1 MLSAGDPSCPMADLP
16 RSITG
21 LCCRL
26 AAAGPYTE
34 GTAMRHDDVLKLPS
48 MPAAGPSY
56 PAGPYRFV
64 DREFLVITYET
75 DPELIRDHLPEP
87 LEPVERPL
95 VHYEWIKM
103 PDSSGFGSYTESGM
117 VIPARL
123 RGEEVNF
130 VAQMYL
136 DDDPPI
142 AAGREIWG
150 FPKKYAHPKL
160 EIVKDTLTGTL
171 SYAGQLVAMGTMGY
185 KHESMAGNGERTRAT
200 LSKTQINLK
209 LIPGVAGHPEIA
221 QLVAINLTDIVVKG
235 SWIGP
240 GRLHLVPHV
249 NAPVA
254 DLPVRRVIGAHH
266 FLADL
271 TLPYGRVAYDYNRP
285 EVATRYIHAAVVNE

>member
-1 MLSAGDPSCPMADLP
+1 
-16 RSITG
+16 
-21 LCCRL
+21 
-26 AAAGPYTE
+26 
-34 GTAMRHDDVLKLPS
+34 MRKEDVLKLPS

-56 PAGPYRFV
+56 PAGPFRFV

-75 DPELIRDHLPEP
+75 HPELIREQLPEP
-87 LEPVERPL
+87 LEPIEDPL
-95 VHYEWIKM
+95 VKYEWIKM
-103 PDSSGFGSYTESGM
+103 PDSSGFGSYTESGI

-130 VAQMYL
+130 VSQMYL

-185 KHESMAGNGERTRAT
+185 KHEAMAGNGERTTAA

-209 LIPGVAGHPEIA
+209 LIPGVDGHPEIC
-221 QLVAINLTDIVVKG
+221 QLVAINIVDIAVKG
-235 SWIGP
+235 SWVGP
-240 GRLHLVPHV
+240 GRLHLIPHV

-271 TLPYGRVAYDYNRP
+271 TLPYGRVAYDYNKQNF
-285 EVATRYIHAAVVNE
+285 VAP

>member
-1 MLSAGDPSCPMADLP
+1 MPSGSLSAEVFRSACFCRTLRGGRDAQGTVAQASVDARRRTELSGGTVSLHQP
-16 RSITG
+16 RIPG
-21 LCCRL
+21 
-26 AAAGPYTE
+26 
-34 GTAMRHDDVLKLPS
+34 HH
-48 MPAAGPSY
+48 
-56 PAGPYRFV
+56 
-64 DREFLVITYET
+64 YET
-75 DPELIRDHLPEP
+75 DPDLIRAGLPEP
-87 LEPVERPL
+87 LEPIENPV

-103 PDSSGFGSYTESGM
+103 PDSSGFGSYTESGL

-123 RGEEVNF
+123 DGQEVNF
-130 VAQMYL
+130 VSQMYL

-171 SYAGQLVAMGTMGY
+171 EYAGQLVAMGTMGY
-185 KHESMAGNGERTRAT
+185 KHESMTGNEDLTHAT

-209 LIPGVAGHPEIA
+209 MIPGVDGHLEIC

-254 DLPVRRVIGAHH
+254 DFPVRRVLGAHH

-271 TLPYGRVAYDYNRP
+271 TLPFGRVVHDYNKQAEP
-285 EVATRYIHAAVVNE
+285 LAARGLAAE